1 MLIHLL
7 KNFKS
12 NQISLTQKRRLSFK
26 ASKLTNRKLV
36 KLKGRDS
43 FRFVQGMVTNDVR
56 SIYSNLF
63 NHFNHHCMYTFLLN
77 SNGRV
82 VADMFVYNLNL
93 NDIIHQS
100 DDIKEASED
109 DFIILECD
117 NTLANK
123 LVHIFKIYRVRSKVD
138 ISVDLDHQVWSIYPE
153 LESGTFT
160 LPSSNTL
167 IQAKFNERQLFTD
180 PRLPLHYRCLTFNDD
195 TFDMIQ
201 KGLSSHLSGPIEES
215 DLINYTLHRYTL
227 GKLKSQIQLKLM

>member
-43 FRFVQGMVTNDVR
+43 FRFLQGMVTNDVR

-93 NDIIHQS
+93 NDIIHKS
-100 DDIKEASED
+100 LDIK
-109 DFIILECD
+109 
-117 NTLANK
+117 
-123 LVHIFKIYRVRSKVD
+123 
-138 ISVDLDHQVWSIYPE
+138 
-153 LESGTFT
+153 
-160 LPSSNTL
+160 
-167 IQAKFNERQLFTD
+167 
-180 PRLPLHYRCLTFNDD
+180 
-195 TFDMIQ
+195 
-201 KGLSSHLSGPIEES
+201 
-215 DLINYTLHRYTL
+215 
-227 GKLKSQIQLKLM
+227 